1 MRVASDY
8 CADTPEIFRTS
19 ASLSG
24 ISNSH
29 FPIRIPRDNV
39 DMAVLYYKQ
48 LIAIFIFGV
57 VDHPI
62 SSRIDLID
70 PFALFRPQARPNIF
84 RRHGIDRRNG
94 QIFGR
99 RHGQI

>member
-1 MRVASDY
+1 
-8 CADTPEIFRTS
+8 
-19 ASLSG
+19 
-24 ISNSH
+24 
-29 FPIRIPRDNV
+29 
-39 DMAVLYYKQ
+39 MAVLYYKQ

-94 QIFGR
+94 QYSAADMAKYMPQPW
-99 RHGQI
+99 H